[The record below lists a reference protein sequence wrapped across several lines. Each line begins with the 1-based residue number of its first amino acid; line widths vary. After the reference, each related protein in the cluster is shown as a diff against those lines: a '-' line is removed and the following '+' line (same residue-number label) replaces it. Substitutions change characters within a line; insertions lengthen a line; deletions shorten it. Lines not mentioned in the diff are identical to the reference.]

1 MEKNGTKSFEM
12 ALGSITVNN
21 LPETLKLT
29 YGTAENIEIQ
39 IRGPRE
45 ILDKLEMGVDITAG
59 IDLKNYKEAGTY
71 EVPVNIQ
78 YPASC
83 SLEQSIKMKVVLE
96 DKE

>member
-1 MEKNGTKSFEM
+1 MP
-12 ALGSITVNN
+12 LGSITVNN
-21 LPETLKLT
+21 LPENLKLT
-29 YGTAENIEIQ
+29 YGVAENIEIQ

-59 IDLKNYKEAGTY
+59 IDLKSYKEAGTY

-78 YPASC
+78 FPSSC
-83 SLEQSIKMKVVLE
+83 SLEQSIKVNVVLE